1 MARPD
6 INRSGELEVF
16 VRVIETGGFSAAA
29 RTLDMT
35 PSAVSK
41 LVARLEQRLGTRLL
55 QRSTRQLQLTPEGCA
70 FYERGLRV
78 LADLEEA
85 ERCASAHA
93 EPRGRL
99 RVNSNVPFGQH
110 FLLPLLPA
118 FLERNPQVGVDLTL
132 NDEVI
137 DLLEQRTDVAVRAG
151 PLKSSSLVARRLVEK
166 GVPYVTIN
174 NTGWDTHKDHF
185 QAMRRKLPELDKG
198 LATLLQDLS
207 DRGLLESTIIWCC
220 GEFGRTP
227 KVAMESPWNGG
238 RHHYGKV
245 FSVLVAGGGFKG
257 GRVVGASDAKGE
269 TVKERPV
276 YPCDLIGSMYEL
288 LGIDPDGRLPH
299 PLGVATRMTPS
310 AEEGVP
316 MGGRLKEIM

>member
-1 MARPD
+1 MARTD

-29 RTLDMT
+29 RTLEMT

-99 RVNSNVPFGQH
+99 RVNANVPFGQH
-110 FLLPLLPA
+110 FLLPLLPE
-118 FLERNPQVGVDLTL
+118 FLQRHPQVGIDLVLT
-132 NDEVI
+132 DEVI

-151 PLKSSSLVARRLVEK
+151 PLKSSSLVARRL
-166 GVPYVTIN
+166 G
-174 NTGWDTHKDHF
+174 
-185 QAMRRKLPELDKG
+185 
-198 LATLLQDLS
+198 
-207 DRGLLESTIIWCC
+207 
-220 GEFGRTP
+220 
-227 KVAMESPWNGG
+227 
-238 RHHYGKV
+238 
-245 FSVLVAGGGFKG
+245 
-257 GRVVGASDAKGE
+257 
-269 TVKERPV
+269 
-276 YPCDLIGSMYEL
+276 
-288 LGIDPDGRLPH
+288 
-299 PLGVATRMTPS
+299 ATRMMIVAAPS
-310 AEEGVP
+310 YVARHGLPQDAEALQAHNRLDIGHARSVQGWP
-316 MGGRLKEIM
+316 LLQNGQLQRVLPNGNARASNGDALRQLVLGGLGMARLAAFQVQADLAAGRLLPVLEAANPGDLEEVHAVFLGQGGYLPLRVRALLDFLVEKVDLTRPLG

>member
-29 RTLDMT
+29 RSLDMT

-99 RVNSNVPFGQH
+99 RVNANVPFGQH
-110 FLLPLLPA
+110 FLLPLLPM
-118 FLERNPQVGVDLTL
+118 FLQQHPQVGVNLTL
-132 NDEVI
+132 TDEVI

-151 PLKSSSLVARRLVEK
+151 PLKSSSLVARRL
-166 GVPYVTIN
+166 G
-174 NTGWDTHKDHF
+174 
-185 QAMRRKLPELDKG
+185 
-198 LATLLQDLS
+198 
-207 DRGLLESTIIWCC
+207 
-220 GEFGRTP
+220 
-227 KVAMESPWNGG
+227 
-238 RHHYGKV
+238 
-245 FSVLVAGGGFKG
+245 
-257 GRVVGASDAKGE
+257 
-269 TVKERPV
+269 
-276 YPCDLIGSMYEL
+276 
-288 LGIDPDGRLPH
+288 
-299 PLGVATRMTPS
+299 ATRMMIVASPGYAQRHGLPGNVDDLQTHNRLDIGHARAMQGWPLLQ
-310 AEEGVP
+310 GGQVLRVP
-316 MGGRLKEIM
+316 TSGNARASNGDALRQLVLGGLGLARLAAFQVGDDIAAGRLLPVLEEANPGDLEEVHAVFLGQGGYLPLRVRAFLDFLVEKVDLARPLG

>member
-29 RTLDMT
+29 RSLDMT

-55 QRSTRQLQLTPEGCA
+55 QRSTRQLQLTPEGCS

-85 ERCASAHA
+85 ERCASAHT

-99 RVNSNVPFGQH
+99 RLNSNVPFGRH

-118 FLERNPQVGVDLTL
+118 FLQAHPQVGVDLSL

-151 PLKSSSLVARRLVEK
+151 PLKSSSLVAR
-166 GVPYVTIN
+166 
-174 NTGWDTHKDHF
+174 
-185 QAMRRKLPELDKG
+185 Q
-198 LATLLQDLS
+198 
-207 DRGLLESTIIWCC
+207 
-220 GEFGRTP
+220 
-227 KVAMESPWNGG
+227 
-238 RHHYGKV
+238 
-245 FSVLVAGGGFKG
+245 
-257 GRVVGASDAKGE
+257 
-269 TVKERPV
+269 
-276 YPCDLIGSMYEL
+276 
-288 LGIDPDGRLPH
+288 LG
-299 PLGVATRMTPS
+299 ATRMMIVAAPS
-310 AEEGVP
+310 YAARHGLPADADALLSHNRLDIGHARTLQGWPLLHDGQQVRVP
-316 MGGRLKEIM
+316 TQGNLRASNGDALRQLVLGGLGMARLAAFQVRDDLAAGRLLPVLEEANPGDLEEVHAVFVGQGGYLPLRVRALLDFLVEHVDLAKPLA

>member
-1 MARPD
+1 MARTD

-29 RTLDMT
+29 RSLEMT

-99 RVNSNVPFGQH
+99 RINANVPFGQH
-110 FLLPLLPA
+110 FLVPLLPE
-118 FLERNPQVGVDLTL
+118 FLQRHPQVGVDLTL
-132 NDEVI
+132 TDEVI

-151 PLKSSSLVARRLVEK
+151 PLKSSSLVARRLGATRMMIVAAPAYAARH
-166 GVPYVTIN
+166 GLPANADALMAHNRLDIGHARSVQ
-174 NTGWDTHKDHF
+174 GW
-185 QAMRRKLPELDKG
+185 P
-198 LATLLQDLS
+198 LLQDGQQLRVLPS
-207 DRGLLESTIIWCC
+207 GNARASNGDALRQLVLGGLGLARLAAFQVQADI
-220 GEFGRTP
+220 
-227 KVAMESPWNGG
+227 A
-238 RHHYGKV
+238 
-245 FSVLVAGGGFKG
+245 A
-257 GRVVGASDAKGE
+257 
-269 TVKERPV
+269 
-276 YPCDLIGSMYEL
+276 
-288 LGIDPDGRLPH
+288 GRLLPVLEDANPGDLEEVH
-299 PLGVATRMTPS
+299 AVFLGQGGYLPLRVRAFLDFLVEKVDLTQPRG
-310 AEEGVP
+310 
-316 MGGRLKEIM
+316 

>member
-29 RTLDMT
+29 RSLDMT

-99 RVNSNVPFGQH
+99 RVNANVPFGQH
-110 FLLPLLPA
+110 FLLPLLPM
-118 FLERNPQVGVDLTL
+118 FLQQHPQVGVDLTL
-132 NDEVI
+132 TDEVI

-151 PLKSSSLVARRLVEK
+151 PLKSSSLVARRL
-166 GVPYVTIN
+166 G
-174 NTGWDTHKDHF
+174 
-185 QAMRRKLPELDKG
+185 
-198 LATLLQDLS
+198 
-207 DRGLLESTIIWCC
+207 
-220 GEFGRTP
+220 
-227 KVAMESPWNGG
+227 
-238 RHHYGKV
+238 
-245 FSVLVAGGGFKG
+245 
-257 GRVVGASDAKGE
+257 
-269 TVKERPV
+269 
-276 YPCDLIGSMYEL
+276 
-288 LGIDPDGRLPH
+288 
-299 PLGVATRMTPS
+299 ATRMMIVASPGYAQRHGLPGNVDDLQTHNRLDIGHARAMQGWPLLQ
-310 AEEGVP
+310 GGQVLRVP
-316 MGGRLKEIM
+316 TSGNARASNGDALRQLVLGGLGLARLAAFQVRDDMAAGRLLPVLEEANPGDLEEVHAVFLGQGGYLPLRVRAFLDFLVEKVDLARPLG

>member
-29 RTLDMT
+29 RTLEMT

-99 RVNSNVPFGQH
+99 RVNANVPFGQH

-118 FLERNPQVGVDLTL
+118 FLQQHPQIGVDLTL
-132 NDEVI
+132 TDEVI

-151 PLKSSSLVARRLVEK
+151 PLKSSSLVARRL
-166 GVPYVTIN
+166 G
-174 NTGWDTHKDHF
+174 
-185 QAMRRKLPELDKG
+185 
-198 LATLLQDLS
+198 
-207 DRGLLESTIIWCC
+207 
-220 GEFGRTP
+220 
-227 KVAMESPWNGG
+227 
-238 RHHYGKV
+238 
-245 FSVLVAGGGFKG
+245 
-257 GRVVGASDAKGE
+257 
-269 TVKERPV
+269 
-276 YPCDLIGSMYEL
+276 
-288 LGIDPDGRLPH
+288 
-299 PLGVATRMTPS
+299 ATRMMIVASPS
-310 AEEGVP
+310 YAQRQGLPASIDELLAHNRLDIGHARAMQGWPLLHDGTVQSVVP
-316 MGGRLKEIM
+316 NGSARASNGDALRQLALGGLGLARLAAFQVQADVAAGRLLPVLEAANPGDLEEVHAVFLGQGGYLPLRVRAFLDFLVEKVDLARPLG